1 MAANV
6 NSMVSGR
13 GIKPW
18 HNEGVIVEGLMT
30 AADCL
35 KHAGLDWS
43 VSKEVLKTNGGIV
56 VPNAFAIKRSDK
68 EDESG
73 ILGVVGNQYT
83 ALQNKEAFSY
93 MDAICQDHGSAKY
106 ETAGA
111 LGNGERVWLQ
121 VAVEGDISIKGKGGK
136 DSGDVLQRYILLAN
150 SHDGSSP
157 LLIATTLVRVVC
169 QNTLSASLQSA
180 ENLFKV
186 RHTKS
191 IGGKVTNA
199 REALGII
206 NATYVEL
213 EEKINRLTTIK
224 VNDKAFEGFIGSLGF
239 DVDADKGKGKGQVD
253 ALKELFQGSGMGANL
268 DTAKGTAW
276 GALNAVTQYVDYDRP
291 TRVTKSGS
299 FKSEGEARLAS
310 QWFGSG
316 LALKEKALEKALL
329 LAA

>member
-1 MAANV
+1 MPANI

-30 AADCL
+30 AEACL
-35 KHAGLDWS
+35 KHAGLDWT
-43 VSKEVLKTNGGIV
+43 VSKEALVTKVGSIE
-56 VPNAFAIKRSDK
+56 VPNAFGVKRSDN
-68 EDESG
+68 G
-73 ILGVVGNQYT
+73 NILGVVGNQYT
-83 ALQNKEAFSY
+83 ALQNKDAFSY

-111 LGNGERVWLQ
+111 LGLGERVWLQ
-121 VAVEGDISIKGKGGK
+121 VAVEGDIAIKGKGGK
-136 DSGDVLQRYILLAN
+136 DAGDTLQRYILMAN

-169 QNTLSASLQSA
+169 QNTLTAAIKSA
-180 ENLFKV
+180 NDLFKV

-191 IGGKVTNA
+191 IGGKVADA

-206 NATYVEL
+206 NESYLEL
-213 EEKINRLTTIK
+213 EAKIQKLSTIK
-224 VNDKAFEGFIGSLGF
+224 VTDKAFEGYIASLGF

-253 ALKELFQGSGMGANL
+253 ALKALFGGEGMGSKL
-268 DTAKGTAW
+268 ETAKGTAW
-276 GALNAVTQYVDYDRP
+276 GALNAVTQYVDHDRP
-291 TRVTKSGS
+291 TRVTKAGS

-316 LALKEKALEKALL
+316 LQLKEKALDKALL

>member
-1 MAANV
+1 MPANI

-18 HNEGVIVEGLMT
+18 HNEGIIVDGLMT

-35 KHAGLDWS
+35 KQAGLDWT
-43 VSKEVLKTNGGIV
+43 VSKEAIQTKVGGIE
-56 VPNAFAIKRSDK
+56 VPNAFAVKRSDNG
-68 EDESG
+68 S

-83 ALQNKEAFSY
+83 ALQNKDAFSY

-111 LGNGERVWLQ
+111 LGLGERVWLQ
-121 VAVEGDISIKGKGGK
+121 VAVEGDIAIKGKGGK
-136 DSGDVLQRYILLAN
+136 DSGDTLQRYILMAN
-150 SHDGSSP
+150 THDGSSP
-157 LLIATTLVRVVC
+157 LLIATTIVRVVC
-169 QNTLSASLQSA
+169 QNTLTAAIKSAN
-180 ENLFKV
+180 EMFKV

-191 IGGKVTNA
+191 IGGKVADA

-206 NATYVEL
+206 NESYVEL
-213 EEKINRLTTIK
+213 EAKLQKLANIK
-224 VNDKAFEGFIGSLGF
+224 VSDKAFEGFIGSLGF
-239 DVDADKGKGKGQVD
+239 NVDADKGKGKGQVD
-253 ALKELFQGSGMGANL
+253 ALKALFGGEGMGATL
-268 DTAKGTAW
+268 ETAKGTAW

-291 TRVTKSGS
+291 TRVTKAGS
-299 FKSEGEARLAS
+299 FKTESEARLAS

-316 LALKEKALEKALL
+316 LDLKEKALEKALL